1 MKPAEFEQVAK
12 EALEQLPK
20 ELRKKI
26 ENVQIV
32 VREARRP
39 KPATGGQD
47 TLDEREL
54 YGLYTGTPLPNR
66 RDDDPAR
73 LPDTVILFKDNI
85 EKDFEDDRAGMIK
98 CIQETVLHELG
109 HYFGFDEKGLE
120 NLGIG

>member
-1 MKPAEFEQVAK
+1 MKLAEFEQIAK

-32 VREARRP
+32 VRDARKP
-39 KPATGGQD
+39 KRGD

-54 YGLYTGTPLPNR
+54 YGLYAGIPLPDR
-66 RDDDPAR
+66 RDNDPAR
-73 LPDTVILFKDNI
+73 LPDTVILFKNNI
-85 EKDFEDDRAGMIK
+85 EEDFEDDRAGMIK

-109 HYFGFDEKGLE
+109 HYFGFDEEGLE
-120 NLGIG
+120 DMGIG

>member
-1 MKPAEFEQVAK
+1 MNLSDFEQIAK

-32 VREARRP
+32 VRDAKRP
-39 KPATGGQD
+39 KRGDP
-47 TLDEREL
+47 LDEREL
-54 YGLYTGTPLPNR
+54 FGLYVGVPLPNR
-66 RDDDPAR
+66 RDDDLVR

-85 EKDFEDDRAGMIK
+85 EKEFKGDRTGMIK

-109 HYFGFDEKGLE
+109 HYFGFDEEDLE
-120 NLGIG
+120 DMGIG